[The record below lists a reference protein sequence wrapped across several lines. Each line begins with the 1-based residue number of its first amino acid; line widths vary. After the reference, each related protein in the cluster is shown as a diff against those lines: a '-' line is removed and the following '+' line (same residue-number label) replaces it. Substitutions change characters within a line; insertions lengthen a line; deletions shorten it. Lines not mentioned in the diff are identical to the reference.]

1 MNKSECHI
9 GMEVFF
15 GKGNGQQT
23 KGKIVKLNKTTAGVK
38 TEEDRGVRDAGTI
51 WRVSYSLLSTNGSSC
66 TPTLVTE
73 LVYNEYQD
81 KMEQLVLEAIACCY
95 DKLSPE
101 NISCDG
107 EIPINI
113 VMQRRKEIDKKLEGL
128 FQALGKRVSEY
139 AVFNWMKQKQEK
151 TNAVNNQN

>member
-1 MNKSECHI
+1 MNKSDCYI

-15 GKGNGQQT
+15 GKNNGQQT
-23 KGKIVKLNKTTAGVK
+23 KGKITKLNRTTAGVM
-38 TEEDRGVRDAGTI
+38 TEDGRGKHAAGAV
-51 WRVSYSLLSTNGSSC
+51 WRVSYSLLSPVNTLSNTNSA
-66 TPTLVTE
+66 TQANFTE

-101 NISCDG
+101 NISADG

-139 AVFNWMKQKQEK
+139 AVFNWLKQKN
-151 TNAVNNQN
+151 NAMQ

>member
-1 MNKSECHI
+1 MQKSECYI

-38 TEEDRGVRDAGTI
+38 TEEGRGVRGAGAI
-51 WRVSYSLLSTNGSSC
+51 WRVSYSLLSTGNADNI
-66 TPTLVTE
+66 TPPIIE

-101 NISCDG
+101 NISADG

-128 FQALGKRVSEY
+128 FQALGKRVGEY
-139 AVFNWMKQKQEK
+139 AVFNWLKQKQQK
-151 TNAVNNQN
+151 TTL